1 MFSVPGTALM
11 NDISHHTITSGQ
23 DSPGPLRLA
32 LSLCILLPGG
42 KLTST
47 GPASCFGFALVPA
60 PERIS

>member
-11 NDISHHTITSGQ
+11 NDISHHMV
-23 DSPGPLRLA
+23 SPGPLWLA
-32 LSLCILLPGG
+32 LSLCILFPGG

-47 GPASCFGFALVPA
+47 GPASSFGFALVPA